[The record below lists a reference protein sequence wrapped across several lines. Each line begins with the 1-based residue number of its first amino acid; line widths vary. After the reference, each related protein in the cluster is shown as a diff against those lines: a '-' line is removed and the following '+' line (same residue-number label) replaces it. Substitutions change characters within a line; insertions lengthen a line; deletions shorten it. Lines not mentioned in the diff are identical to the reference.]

1 MGVKVSLGK
10 MATFNIDVAIRKTFT
25 DYLDDVG
32 SDLYFDPQV
41 LSDEISDLSAEL
53 SNQSLDGNRFGK
65 RGTSSTKDW
74 YVYTG
79 ATLTIRLGK
88 GGGCFY

>member
-1 MGVKVSLGK
+1 

-32 SDLYFDPQV
+32 SGVYFDPQV
-41 LSDEISDLSAEL
+41 LSDEISDLSATL

>member
-1 MGVKVSLGK
+1 MGLKVSLGK
-10 MATFNIDVAIRKTFT
+10 MATFNIDLSIRKTFT
-25 DYLDDVG
+25 DYLDDVA
-32 SDLYFDPQV
+32 SDFYTDPQT
-41 LSDEISDLSAEL
+41 LEDEISDLSAAL

-74 YVYTG
+74 YVYAG
-79 ATLTIRLGK
+79 ATFTFRLAK

>member
-1 MGVKVSLGK
+1 
-10 MATFNIDVAIRKTFT
+10 
-25 DYLDDVG
+25 
-32 SDLYFDPQV
+32 
-41 LSDEISDLSAEL
+41 LSATL